1 MGVRYN
7 APMSSKPLKVYLDTS
22 IFNFAISTQDVPHE
36 KECTLRFLDLI
47 QKGNCLGYVSDLVI
61 GEIQRTAQQKRQ
73 DDLLKVAASYPLESL
88 PLTAEVKELAER
100 YIQEKIIPAKERN
113 DAIHIAV
120 ASIYNLDAIISW
132 NFEHMV
138 KFKTKREV
146 KGINALM
153 GYKMIEICSPLEM
166 IEP

>member
-1 MGVRYN
+1 MGKYR
-7 APMSSKPLKVYLDTS
+7 
-22 IFNFAISTQDVPHE
+22 E
-36 KECTLRFLDLI
+36 R
-47 QKGNCLGYVSDLVI
+47 
-61 GEIQRTAQQKRQ
+61 AQQKRQ
-73 DDLLKVAASYPLESL
+73 DDLLKIVAEYPLESL
-88 PLTAEVKELAER
+88 PLTAEVKVLAER
-100 YIQEKIIPAKERN
+100 YLQEKIIPEKERN

-120 ASIYNLDAIISW
+120 ASVYNLDAIVSW